1 MSSGGVG
8 AAETSPVVL
17 VVSATHRDHRELRLL
32 FPSGID
38 FRFHDYASTCLED
51 LISGKG
57 DGLVAD
63 PLAEVERI
71 VASFDGTKIDA
82 VISTDDYPGAALAA
96 IIAERLGLPGPD
108 PKAVLIS
115 QHKHLSRMAQAA
127 LVPDA
132 VPPFLLLDTGE
143 GASLPD
149 EASFPLFVKPV
160 KSFFSVGAEKV
171 ASRAELVALLP
182 RWRGLDQ
189 FFLPLE
195 RMLERYAGMGIG
207 SKRLIGEGVLNGVQV
222 TVEGYAFGGRVTVFG
237 VVDSV
242 MFPGTI
248 AFSRFDYPSCLPESV
263 QAAMADIAIRLM
275 EGMGFDNGL
284 FNIEMMY
291 DAETGLISII
301 EINPRMASQF
311 ADLYEKVDGTSSYR
325 VLLDIAQGRCPHFTR
340 QRGRYPFAAS
350 CVMRAFADHHII
362 RIPDEAEVESISGLY
377 RDMRIELH
385 AIPGRKLSDELND
398 GSSYRY
404 GIVNLGGSDLAEV
417 LEKFAAVREALGIVL
432 VPVESTSP
440 APETTLEVA
449 SD

>member
-1 MSSGGVG
+1 MSSGDAGTT
-8 AAETSPVVL
+8 ETSPIVL
-17 VVSATHRDHRELRLL
+17 VISATHRDHRELRLL

-63 PLAEVERI
+63 PLIEVDRI
-71 VASFDGTKIDA
+71 LASLEGAKIDA

-96 IIAERLGLPGPD
+96 ITAERLGLPGPD

-115 QHKHLSRMAQAA
+115 QHKHLSRVAQKA
-127 LVPDA
+127 LVPGA
-132 VPPFLLLDTGE
+132 VPPFLLIDTGK
-143 GASLPD
+143 GAPLPD

-160 KSFFSVGAEKV
+160 KSFFSVGAEEV
-171 ASRAELVALLP
+171 ASREELARLLP
-182 RWRGLDQ
+182 RWRALDQ

-195 RMLERYAGMGIG
+195 RMLERHVGISIG
-207 SKRLIGEGVLNGVQV
+207 SERLIGEGVLKGVQV
-222 TVEGYAFGGRVTVFG
+222 TVEGYAFGGRVAVLG
-237 VVDSV
+237 VVDSI

-263 QAAMADIAIRLM
+263 QARMARIATTLM
-275 EGMGFDNGL
+275 EGIGFGNGL

-325 VLLDIAQGRCPHFTR
+325 VLLDIAQGRCPCFTR
-340 QRGRYPFAAS
+340 RQGRYPFAAS
-350 CVMRAFADHHII
+350 GVMRAFADHHVM
-362 RIPDEAEVESISGLY
+362 RIPDEAEIERIAGLY
-377 RDMRIELH
+377 PDARVELH
-385 AIPGRKLSDELND
+385 ATPGHKLSDELND
-398 GSSYRY
+398 GNSFRY
-404 GIVNLGGSDLAEV
+404 GIINLGGSDLADV
-417 LEKFAAVREALGIVL
+417 LEKFEAVREALGIVL
-432 VPVESTSP
+432 VPVESNSP
-440 APETTLEVA
+440 APILEAV
-449 SD
+449 SG